1 MQFSIQFLSVYE
13 STQVVSSE
21 VILPWLISPWMI
33 SPSGVNMYRRISC
46 AYLACTI
53 AAGTA
58 YGAAPGKAADSQR
71 GEAVM
76 PAMIEQFTADS
87 RSLERS
93 YSVNI
98 SAAHI
103 QRFEKFYADTQPTL
117 AAIKFDSLSHEDQID
132 YLLLKNRISSDLH
145 QLAIRKKQIDEMQP
159 LLPFAKTIEEITE
172 TKRLMQRPDAE
183 KDAAA
188 LSEMVKQIKATEDRF
203 DPKPHDDGAPA
214 PSPRTEI
221 DPVVANR
228 AAIATDDLI
237 HDLHDWFQQYDGYD
251 PTFTWWI
258 DQPYKDADQALH
270 KYQDFLKEKL
280 IGIKPDDKTTI
291 IGDPV
296 GRDALMNDLADNMI
310 PYTPEELIA
319 IAQTE
324 YDWCKREMLKASR
337 EMGFGDNWHAA
348 VEKVKQM
355 HVAPGQQP
363 ELIRKFVVEGSDFA
377 KDHQLVTV
385 PPLADETW
393 RMIMMTPERQL
404 VNPFFTGGNEIS
416 VSYPTDTM
424 TFDQRE
430 MSMRG
435 NNIPFARATAFHEM
449 IPGHFLQFYM
459 SARYR
464 PYRRA
469 FQTPFWV
476 EGNALWWE
484 MLFWDRGFDRTPE
497 ERVGALVWRMHRSA
511 RIIFTM
517 NFHLGRWTPQQCV
530 RYLIDSVGFE
540 LDNASAEVR
549 RSFDGSVGP
558 LYQSAYLLG
567 ALQFRAMHH
576 ELVDSKKMTD
586 REFHDAIL
594 HENSM
599 PIELLRADL
608 EDQKLTSG
616 FKTSWKFYGEHP
628 THP

>member
-1 MQFSIQFLSVYE
+1 MSKCVWFALCVCSLAAVAAQAASPAR
-13 STQVVSSE
+13 SSGG
-21 VILPWLISPWMI
+21 P
-33 SPSGVNMYRRISC
+33 
-46 AYLACTI
+46 
-53 AAGTA
+53 
-58 YGAAPGKAADSQR
+58 
-71 GEAVM
+71 GEARM

-87 RSLERS
+87 RSLGRS
-93 YSVNI
+93 YSVSVSPVRI
-98 SAAHI
+98 A
-103 QRFEKFYADTQPTL
+103 RLEKFYADTL
-117 AAIKFDSLSHEDQID
+117 AQLDAINFDTLSHEDQID
-132 YLLLKNRISSDLH
+132 YLLLKNLVISRQH
-145 QLAIRKKQIDEMQP
+145 QLAIRKKQIDEMLP
-159 LLPFAKTIEEITE
+159 LLPFAKTIEDFMEA
-172 TKRLMQRPDAE
+172 KRLMQRPDSE

-188 LSEMVKQIKATEDRF
+188 LSEMVKQIKATEEKL
-203 DPKPHDDGAPA
+203 DPKAKEAAGAGAAAGTTPK
-214 PSPRTEI
+214 PKI
-221 DPVVANR
+221 DPVAANR
-228 AAIATDDLI
+228 AANTTEALITDLKE
-237 HDLHDWFQQYDGYD
+237 WFGEYNSYD
-251 PTFTWWI
+251 PTFTWWV
-258 DQPYKDADQALH
+258 DEPYKAADKALGGY
-270 KYQDFLKEKL
+270 KDFLKEKL

-296 GRDALMNDLADNMI
+296 GREALMDDLADNMI
-310 PYTPEELIA
+310 AYTPEELIA

-324 YDWCKREMLKASR
+324 YDWCIREMLKASR

-355 HVAPGQQP
+355 HVPPGEQP
-363 ELIRKFVVEGSDFA
+363 DLIRKLVVEGSDFA
-377 KDHQLVTV
+377 KQNQLVTV

-424 TFDQRE
+424 TYDQRE

-449 IPGHFLQFYM
+449 IPGHFLQFFM

-464 PYRRA
+464 PYRGA
-469 FQTPFWV
+469 FETPFWV

-484 MLFWDRGFDRTPE
+484 MLFWDKGFDRTPE

-530 RYLIDSVGFE
+530 QSLIDNVGFE
-540 LDNASAEVR
+540 PDNASAEVR

-594 HENSM
+594 HENAM

-608 EDQKLTSG
+608 ENQKLTRD

>member
-1 MQFSIQFLSVYE
+1 M
-13 STQVVSSE
+13 T
-21 VILPWLISPWMI
+21 
-33 SPSGVNMYRRISC
+33 
-46 AYLACTI
+46 
-53 AAGTA
+53 
-58 YGAAPGKAADSQR
+58 
-71 GEAVM
+71 
-76 PAMIEQFTADS
+76 
-87 RSLERS
+87 S
-93 YSVNI
+93 YS
-98 SAAHI
+98 A
-103 QRFEKFYADTQPTL
+103 
-117 AAIKFDSLSHEDQID
+117 
-132 YLLLKNRISSDLH
+132 
-145 QLAIRKKQIDEMQP
+145 
-159 LLPFAKTIEEITE
+159 
-172 TKRLMQRPDAE
+172 
-183 KDAAA
+183 
-188 LSEMVKQIKATEDRF
+188 
-203 DPKPHDDGAPA
+203 
-214 PSPRTEI
+214 
-221 DPVVANR
+221 
-228 AAIATDDLI
+228 
-237 HDLHDWFQQYDGYD
+237 
-251 PTFTWWI
+251 
-258 DQPYKDADQALH
+258 
-270 KYQDFLKEKL
+270 FLKEKL
-280 IGIKPDDKTTI
+280 IGIAPDDKTTI

-296 GRDALMNDLADNMI
+296 GREALMNELADDMI

-324 YDWCKREMLKASR
+324 YDWCMREMLKASR

-355 HVAPGQQP
+355 HVPPGEQP
-363 ELIRKFVVEGSDFA
+363 ELIRRLVVEGSDFV
-377 KDHQLVTV
+377 KTNQLVTV

-393 RMIMMTPERQL
+393 RMIMMTPQRQL
-404 VNPFFTGGNEIS
+404 VNPFFTGGDEIS

-424 TFDQRE
+424 TFEQRE

-469 FQTPFWV
+469 FSTPFWH
-476 EGNALWWE
+476 EGNSLWWE
-484 MLFWDRGFDRTPE
+484 MLFWNKGFDRTPE

-530 RYLIDSVGFE
+530 QSLIDNVGFE
-540 LDNASAEVR
+540 PDNATAEVR

-567 ALQFRAMHH
+567 ALQFRALHT

-599 PIELLRADL
+599 PIEMLRADL
-608 EDQKLTSG
+608 EDQKLTRD
-616 FKTSWKFYGEHP
+616 FKTSWKFYGDHP